1 MLFRSGLGP
10 IIWDSWQQIW
20 TGTTS
25 NTSSGA
31 SRTVISGAVE
41 YTGGAYAQIAAYGTE
56 VTQVIQDTILNSYKT
71 GYETRTGTQTK
82 VTESF
87 TKESVGDKLVS
98 KELIPFMRSRNV
110 EFNSQKLKPLTQVY
124 AFFDGVNV
132 TKYCTPKLLE
142 ILMSSGTFQVG
153 ETVIG
158 SIISTGLQQ
167 LNVTENPFIKFRVA
181 QANHQEGPYDA
192 PTKIYKNNPYLS
204 QVSATN
210 LETYEIG
217 RAHV

>member
-1 MLFRSGLGP
+1 MLFRS
-10 IIWDSWQQIW
+10 
-20 TGTTS
+20 
-25 NTSSGA
+25 
-31 SRTVISGAVE
+31 
-41 YTGGAYAQIAAYGTE
+41 
-56 VTQVIQDTILNSYKT
+56 VIQDTILNSYKT

-181 QANHQEGPYDA
+181 LLSGLSASVDDEYAYVPTPGA
-192 PTKIYKNNPYLS
+192 PALTGITIEYKQPNQSFIYLNKENT
-204 QVSATN
+204 VF
-210 LETYEIG
+210 
-217 RAHV
+217 